1 MSDPAKSR
9 TGDEEL
15 VPLAC
20 KGDNNAMAKLISGI
34 VPLVKA
40 RAAAFAGK
48 NLEAEDLTQE
58 GMLGFLSAV
67 YSYKDGEEASFRTYA
82 TTCINNRII
91 SAVRSQLNKK
101 NMPLNF
107 SLPFSEDGADLKDL
121 GSDPQDILSAQEET
135 ARLLTI
141 LNKKLSSFERAV
153 FQQRLTGKSY
163 EQTAESLHT
172 TVKAVDNALQR
183 TKKKLKSTEI

>member
-1 MSDPAKSR
+1 MSDPENFR
-9 TGDEEL
+9 PGDEEL
-15 VPLAC
+15 VLLAC
-20 KGDNNAMAKLISGI
+20 KGDNNAMAKLITGI

-40 RAAAFAGK
+40 RAAAFADK

-67 YSYKDGEEASFRTYA
+67 YSYKPGGEAAFRTYA
-82 TTCINNRII
+82 ATCINNRII
-91 SAVRSQLNKK
+91 SAVRSQLSKK

-107 SLPFSEDGADLKDL
+107 SLPFSEDGSDLHDPQ
-121 GSDPQDILSAQEET
+121 SDPQDILSAQEET
-135 ARLLTI
+135 KRLLRI
-141 LNKKLSSFERAV
+141 LNENLSTFERAV
-153 FQQRLTGKSY
+153 FQQRLAGKSY

-183 TKKKLKSTEI
+183 AKKKLKSTET